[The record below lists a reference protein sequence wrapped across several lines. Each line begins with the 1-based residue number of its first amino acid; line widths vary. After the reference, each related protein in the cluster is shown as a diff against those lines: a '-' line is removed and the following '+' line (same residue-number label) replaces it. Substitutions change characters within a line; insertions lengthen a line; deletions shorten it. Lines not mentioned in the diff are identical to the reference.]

1 MTVLCHHLYLNP
13 QNLTTDP
20 VATAS
25 VKLKHLLG
33 LVDYLLADLSA
44 CMDIQLDQ

>member
-1 MTVLCHHLYLNP
+1 MVLCHHLYLNP
-13 QNLTTDP
+13 QNLMIDP

-33 LVDYLLADLSA
+33 LSDYSLADLGA